1 LPEVSGLPFEDC
13 SAMLSQVVQKSLN
26 DQINYEL
33 TSSYSYLAMSAYCE
47 LHNFLGCAKWLR
59 IQSEEEYKH
68 GMKIYN
74 FMLARNCQVHLRQ
87 IEGQPTDY
95 GSIVGVFE
103 KALEQETSVTRRIE
117 ELYELAFKERAF
129 AELVQLQWFITEQV
143 EEERTARDV
152 VAKFHMVQNDPSAIL
167 DLDRELGSRAP
178 GADGLAPAAP

>member
-1 LPEVSGLPFEDC
+1 
-13 SAMLSQVVQKSLN
+13 MLSPLVQQALN

-33 TSSYSYLAMSAYCE
+33 TSSYSYLSMSAYCE

-87 IEGQPTDY
+87 IEAQPTDY
-95 GSIVGVFE
+95 GSLVGVFE
-103 KALEQETSVTRRIE
+103 KAFEQETSVTRRIE

-129 AELVQLQWFITEQV
+129 AELIQLQWFITEQV

-152 VAKFHMVQNDPSAIL
+152 LAKFRMVQEDPSAIL
-167 DLDRELGSRAP
+167 DLDRELGQRGPGEDATDEAP
-178 GADGLAPAAP
+178 GA